1 MMKSILLVHGAW
13 HGAWCWN
20 LVEKELKNKGVDV
33 RSLDLPFTGVKDDIA
48 SVSNALKDIDNEVI
62 LLGHSYVGIV
72 ISSAA
77 EAKENVDQLIYLSAI
92 LLEPGESIQLDG
104 SKIQIDVD
112 ENLISEVKKSSAIP
126 AFYGDVDPKL
136 AKASME
142 LLRPFPIVSGSQGIG
157 EAWRE
162 KYSTY
167 IVCQEDKAIP
177 PELQYVMAKKAD
189 RIIEWQ
195 CGHSPFLSKPK
206 LVIELLLNLAS
217 STY

>member
-1 MMKSILLVHGAW
+1 MKSILLVHGAW

-20 LVEKELKNKGVDV
+20 LVEKELKDKGVDA
-33 RSLDLPFTGVKDDIA
+33 RSLNLPFTGVNDDIA
-48 SVSNALKDIDNEVI
+48 SVSNVLEDIDNQVI
-62 LLGHSYVGIV
+62 LLGHSYGGIV

-77 EAKENVDQLIYLSAI
+77 EARDNVDQLIYLSAI
-92 LLEPGESIQLDG
+92 LLEPGESMQLDG

-112 ENLISEVKKSSAIP
+112 ENLMSEVKESSAIP

-136 AKASME
+136 AKASIE

-162 KYSTY
+162 EHSTY
-167 IVCQEDKAIP
+167 IVCREDKAIP

-206 LVIELLLNLAS
+206 LVIDLLLNLAS
-217 STY
+217 STD

>member
-1 MMKSILLVHGAW
+1 MKSILLVHGAW
-13 HGAWCWN
+13 HCAWCWN
-20 LVEKELKNKGVDV
+20 LVEKELKNKGVDA
-33 RSLDLPFTGVKDDIA
+33 RSLNLPFTGVNDDIA
-48 SVSNALKDIDNEVI
+48 SVSNVLEDIDNQVI
-62 LLGHSYVGIV
+62 LLGHSYGGIV

-77 EAKENVDQLIYLSAI
+77 EAKDNVDQLIYLSAI
-92 LLEPGESIQLDG
+92 LLEPGESMQLDG

-112 ENLISEVKKSSAIP
+112 ENLMSEVKESSAIP

-136 AKASME
+136 AKASIE

-162 KYSTY
+162 KHSTY
-167 IVCQEDKAIP
+167 IVCREDKAIP

-189 RIIEWQ
+189 RIIEWK

-206 LVIELLLNLAS
+206 LVIDLLLNLAS
-217 STY
+217 STD

>member
-20 LVEKELKNKGVDV
+20 LVEKELKNKGVDA
-33 RSLDLPFTGVKDDIA
+33 RSLNLPFTGVNDDIA
-48 SVSNALKDIDNEVI
+48 SVSNVLEDIDNQVI
-62 LLGHSYVGIV
+62 LLGHSYGGIV

-77 EAKENVDQLIYLSAI
+77 EAKDNVDQLIYLSAI
-92 LLEPGESIQLDG
+92 LLESGESMQLDG

>member
-20 LVEKELKNKGVDV
+20 LVERELKNKGVDV
-33 RSLDLPFTGVKDDIA
+33 RSLNLPFTGVNDDIA
-48 SVSNALKDIDNEVI
+48 SVSNALKDIDNQVI
-62 LLGHSYVGIV
+62 LLGHSYGGIV

-92 LLEPGESIQLDG
+92 LLEPGESMQLDG

-112 ENLISEVKKSSAIP
+112 ENLMSEVKESSAIP

-136 AKASME
+136 AKASIE

-195 CGHSPFLSKPK
+195 CGHSPFLSKPE
-206 LVIELLLNLAS
+206 LVIDLLLNLAS
-217 STY
+217 STN

>member
-62 LLGHSYVGIV
+62 LLGHSYGGIV

-77 EAKENVDQLIYLSAI
+77 EAKQNVDQLIYLTAI
-92 LLEPGESIQLDG
+92 LLEPGESMQLDG

>member
-33 RSLDLPFTGVKDDIA
+33 RSLNLPFTGVNDDIA
-48 SVSNALKDIDNEVI
+48 SVSNALKDIDNQVI
-62 LLGHSYVGIV
+62 LLGHSYGGIV

-92 LLEPGESIQLDG
+92 LLEPGESMQLDG

-112 ENLISEVKKSSAIP
+112 ANLISEVKKSSAIA

-136 AKASME
+136 AKTSTE

-162 KYSTY
+162 KHSTY

-177 PELQYVMAKKAD
+177 PELQYVMAKKAN

-206 LVIELLLNLAS
+206 LVIDLLLNLAS
-217 STY
+217 STD

>member
-20 LVEKELKNKGVDV
+20 LVEKELKNKGVDA
-33 RSLDLPFTGVKDDIA
+33 RSLNLPFTGVNDDIA
-48 SVSNALKDIDNEVI
+48 SVSNVLEDIDNQVI
-62 LLGHSYVGIV
+62 LLGHSYGGIV

-77 EAKENVDQLIYLSAI
+77 EAKDNVDQLIYLSAI
-92 LLEPGESIQLDG
+92 LLEPGESMQLDG

-112 ENLISEVKKSSAIP
+112 ENLMSEVKESSAIP

-136 AKASME
+136 AKASIE

-162 KYSTY
+162 KHSTY

-195 CGHSPFLSKPK
+195 CGHSPFLSKPE
-206 LVIELLLNLAS
+206 LVIDLLLNLAS
-217 STY
+217 STN

>member
-20 LVEKELKNKGVDV
+20 LVERELKNKGVDV
-33 RSLDLPFTGVKDDIA
+33 RSLNLPFTGVNDDIA
-48 SVSNALKDIDNEVI
+48 SVSNALKDIDNQVI
-62 LLGHSYVGIV
+62 LLGHSYGGIV

-92 LLEPGESIQLDG
+92 LLEPGESMQLDG

-112 ENLISEVKKSSAIP
+112 ANLISEVKKSSAIP

-195 CGHSPFLSKPK
+195 CGHSPFLSKPE
-206 LVIELLLNLAS
+206 LVIDLLLNLAS
-217 STY
+217 STD

>member
-20 LVEKELKNKGVDV
+20 LVERELKNKGVDV
-33 RSLDLPFTGVKDDIA
+33 RSLNLPFTGVNDDIA
-48 SVSNALKDIDNEVI
+48 SVSNALKDIDNQVI
-62 LLGHSYVGIV
+62 LLGHSYGGIV

-92 LLEPGESIQLDG
+92 LLESGESMQLDG

-112 ENLISEVKKSSAIP
+112 ANLISEVKKSSAIP

-136 AKASME
+136 AKTSIE

-162 KYSTY
+162 KHSTY

-195 CGHSPFLSKPK
+195 CGHSPFLSKPE
-206 LVIELLLNLAS
+206 LVIDLLLDLAS
-217 STY
+217 STD

>member
-1 MMKSILLVHGAW
+1 M
-13 HGAWCWN
+13 
-20 LVEKELKNKGVDV
+20 
-33 RSLDLPFTGVKDDIA
+33 
-48 SVSNALKDIDNEVI
+48 
-62 LLGHSYVGIV
+62 

-92 LLEPGESIQLDG
+92 LLEPGESMQLDG

-112 ENLISEVKKSSAIP
+112 ANLISEVKKSSAIP

-136 AKASME
+136 AKTSTE

-162 KYSTY
+162 KHSTY

-177 PELQYVMAKKAD
+177 PKLQYVMAKKAD

-195 CGHSPFLSKPK
+195 CGHSPFLSKPE
-206 LVIELLLNLAS
+206 LVIDLLLNLAS
-217 STY
+217 STD

>member
-20 LVEKELKNKGVDV
+20 LVEKELKNKGVDA
-33 RSLDLPFTGVKDDIA
+33 RSLNLPFTGVYDDIA
-48 SVSNALKDIDNEVI
+48 SVSNALKDIDNQVI
-62 LLGHSYVGIV
+62 LLGHSYGGIV

-77 EAKENVDQLIYLSAI
+77 EAKDNVDQLIYLSAI
-92 LLEPGESIQLDG
+92 LLEPGESMQLDG

-112 ENLISEVKKSSAIP
+112 ENLMSEVKESSAIP

-136 AKASME
+136 AKASIE

-162 KYSTY
+162 KHSTY

-206 LVIELLLNLAS
+206 LVIDLLLNLAS
-217 STY
+217 STD

>member
-1 MMKSILLVHGAW
+1 MKSILLVHGAW

-20 LVEKELKNKGVDV
+20 LVEKELKNKGVDAG
-33 RSLDLPFTGVKDDIA
+33 SLNLPFTGVNDDIA
-48 SVSNALKDIDNEVI
+48 SVSNVLEDIDNQVI
-62 LLGHSYVGIV
+62 LLGHSYGGIV

-77 EAKENVDQLIYLSAI
+77 EAKDNVDQLIYLSAI
-92 LLEPGESIQLDG
+92 LLEPGESMQLDG

-112 ENLISEVKKSSAIP
+112 ENLMSEVKESSAIP

-136 AKASME
+136 AKASIE

-162 KYSTY
+162 KHSTY
-167 IVCQEDKAIP
+167 IVCREDKAIP

-206 LVIELLLNLAS
+206 LVIDLLLNLAS
-217 STY
+217 STD

>member
-1 MMKSILLVHGAW
+1 MKSILLVHGAW

-20 LVEKELKNKGVDV
+20 LVEKELKNKGVDA
-33 RSLDLPFTGVKDDIA
+33 RSLNLPFTGVNDDIA
-48 SVSNALKDIDNEVI
+48 SVSNVLEDIDNQVI
-62 LLGHSYVGIV
+62 LLGHSYGGIV

-77 EAKENVDQLIYLSAI
+77 EAKDNVDQLIYLSAI
-92 LLEPGESIQLDG
+92 LLEPGESMQLDG

-206 LVIELLLNLAS
+206 LVIDLLLNLAS
-217 STY
+217 STD

>member
-20 LVEKELKNKGVDV
+20 LVEKELKNKGVDA
-33 RSLDLPFTGVKDDIA
+33 RSLNLPFTGVNDDIA
-48 SVSNALKDIDNEVI
+48 SVSNVLEDIDNQVI
-62 LLGHSYVGIV
+62 LLGHSYGGIV

-77 EAKENVDQLIYLSAI
+77 EAKDNVDQLIYLSAI
-92 LLEPGESIQLDG
+92 LLESGESMQLDG

-112 ENLISEVKKSSAIP
+112 ENLMSEVKESSAIP

-136 AKASME
+136 AKASIE

-162 KYSTY
+162 KHSTY
-167 IVCQEDKAIP
+167 IVCREDKAIP

-189 RIIEWQ
+189 RIIEWK

-206 LVIELLLNLAS
+206 LVVDLLLNLAS
-217 STY
+217 STD

>member
-33 RSLDLPFTGVKDDIA
+33 RSLNLPFTGVNDDIA
-48 SVSNALKDIDNEVI
+48 SVSNALKEFDNQVI
-62 LLGHSYVGIV
+62 LLGHSYGGIV

-92 LLEPGESIQLDG
+92 LLEPGESMQLDG
-104 SKIQIDVD
+104 SQIQIDVD
-112 ENLISEVKKSSAIP
+112 ANLISEVKKSSAIP
-126 AFYGDVDPKL
+126 AFYGYVDPKL
-136 AKASME
+136 AKTSTE

-162 KYSTY
+162 KHSTY

-195 CGHSPFLSKPK
+195 CGHSPFLSKPE
-206 LVIELLLNLAS
+206 LVIDLLLNLAS
-217 STY
+217 STN

>member
-20 LVEKELKNKGVDV
+20 LVEKELKNIGVDA
-33 RSLDLPFTGVKDDIA
+33 RSLNLPFTGVNDDIA
-48 SVSNALKDIDNEVI
+48 SVSNVLEDIDNQVI
-62 LLGHSYVGIV
+62 LLGHSYGGIV

-77 EAKENVDQLIYLSAI
+77 EAKDNVDQLIYLSAI
-92 LLEPGESIQLDG
+92 LLEPGESMQLDG

-112 ENLISEVKKSSAIP
+112 ENLMSEVKESSAIP

-136 AKASME
+136 AKASIE

-162 KYSTY
+162 KHSTY

-195 CGHSPFLSKPK
+195 CGHSPFLSKPE
-206 LVIELLLNLAS
+206 LVIDLLLNLAS
-217 STY
+217 STD

>member
-20 LVEKELKNKGVDV
+20 LVEKELKNKGIDA
-33 RSLDLPFTGVKDDIA
+33 RSLNLPFTGVNDDIA
-48 SVSNALKDIDNEVI
+48 SVSNALKDIDNRVI
-62 LLGHSYVGIV
+62 LLGHSYGGIV

-92 LLEPGESIQLDG
+92 LLESGESMQLDG

-157 EAWRE
+157 EAWR
-162 KYSTY
+162 KKHSTY

-189 RIIEWQ
+189 RVIEWQ
-195 CGHSPFLSKPK
+195 CGHSPFLCKPN
-206 LVIELLLNLAS
+206 LVIDLLLN
-217 STY
+217 

>member
-33 RSLDLPFTGVKDDIA
+33 RSLDLPFTGVNDDIA
-48 SVSNALKDIDNEVI
+48 SVSNALKDIDNQVI
-62 LLGHSYVGIV
+62 LLGHSYGGIV

-92 LLEPGESIQLDG
+92 LLEPGESMQLDG

-112 ENLISEVKKSSAIP
+112 ANLISEVKKSSAIP

-136 AKASME
+136 AKTSIE

-162 KYSTY
+162 KHSTY

-206 LVIELLLNLAS
+206 LAIELLLNLAS

>member
-20 LVEKELKNKGVDV
+20 LVEKELKNKGVDA
-33 RSLDLPFTGVKDDIA
+33 RSLNLPFTGVNDDIA
-48 SVSNALKDIDNEVI
+48 SVSNVLEDIDNQVI
-62 LLGHSYVGIV
+62 LLGHSYGGIV

-77 EAKENVDQLIYLSAI
+77 EAKDNVDQLIYLSAI
-92 LLEPGESIQLDG
+92 LLESGESMQLDG

-112 ENLISEVKKSSAIP
+112 ENLMSEVKESSAIP

-136 AKASME
+136 AKASIE

-162 KYSTY
+162 KHSTY

-195 CGHSPFLSKPK
+195 CGHSPFLSKPE
-206 LVIELLLNLAS
+206 LVIDLLLNLAS
-217 STY
+217 STN

>member
-20 LVEKELKNKGVDV
+20 LVEKELKNKGVDA
-33 RSLDLPFTGVKDDIA
+33 RSLNLPFTGVNDDIA
-48 SVSNALKDIDNEVI
+48 SVSNVLEDIDNQVI
-62 LLGHSYVGIV
+62 LLGHSYGGIV

-92 LLEPGESIQLDG
+92 LLEPGESMHLDG

-112 ENLISEVKKSSAIP
+112 ENLMSEVKESSAIP

-136 AKASME
+136 AKASIE

-162 KYSTY
+162 KHSTY
-167 IVCQEDKAIP
+167 IVCREDKAIP
-177 PELQYVMAKKAD
+177 PELQYIMAKKAD
-189 RIIEWQ
+189 RIIEWE

-206 LVIELLLNLAS
+206 LVIDLLLNLAS
-217 STY
+217 STE

>member
-20 LVEKELKNKGVDV
+20 LVEKELKNKGVDA
-33 RSLDLPFTGVKDDIA
+33 RSLNLPFTGVNDDIA
-48 SVSNALKDIDNEVI
+48 SVSNVLEDIDNQVI
-62 LLGHSYVGIV
+62 LLGHSYGGIV

-77 EAKENVDQLIYLSAI
+77 EAKDNVDQLIYLSAI
-92 LLEPGESIQLDG
+92 LLEPGESMQLDG

>member
-1 MMKSILLVHGAW
+1 M
-13 HGAWCWN
+13 
-20 LVEKELKNKGVDV
+20 
-33 RSLDLPFTGVKDDIA
+33 
-48 SVSNALKDIDNEVI
+48 
-62 LLGHSYVGIV
+62 
-72 ISSAA
+72 
-77 EAKENVDQLIYLSAI
+77 
-92 LLEPGESIQLDG
+92 QLDG

>member
-33 RSLDLPFTGVKDDIA
+33 RSLNLPFTGVKDDIA

-62 LLGHSYVGIV
+62 LLGHSYGGIV

-92 LLEPGESIQLDG
+92 LLEPGESMQLDG

-162 KYSTY
+162 KHSTY

-195 CGHSPFLSKPK
+195 CGHSPFLSKPN
-206 LVIELLLNLAS
+206 LVIDLLLNLAS
-217 STY
+217 STD

>member
-33 RSLDLPFTGVKDDIA
+33 RSLDLPFTGVNDDIA

-62 LLGHSYVGIV
+62 LLGHSYGGIV

-92 LLEPGESIQLDG
+92 LLEPGESMQLDG

-112 ENLISEVKKSSAIP
+112 ENLMSEVKKSSVIP

-136 AKASME
+136 AKDSIE

-162 KYSTY
+162 KHSTY

-177 PELQYVMAKKAD
+177 PELQYVMAKKAN

-206 LVIELLLNLAS
+206 LVIDLLLNLAS
-217 STY
+217 STD